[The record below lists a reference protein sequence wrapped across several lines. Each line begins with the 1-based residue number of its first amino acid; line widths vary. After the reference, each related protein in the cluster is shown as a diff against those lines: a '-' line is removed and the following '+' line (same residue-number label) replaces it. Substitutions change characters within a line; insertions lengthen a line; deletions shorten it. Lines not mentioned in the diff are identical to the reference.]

1 MRVELL
7 RIFGTFVA
15 ALTLFLFLMMAQQG
29 FVPFEYAKFS
39 INETMVPVNGE
50 VGKAV
55 SYTLWSQRQLDLII
69 LAFLLFVSAA
79 CCATILRMEKGD
91 QS

>member
-7 RIFGTFVA
+7 RIFGTLVA
-15 ALTLFLFLMMAQQG
+15 VLTLLLFLMMTQQD
-29 FVPFEYAKFS
+29 FVPFEYAKFP
-39 INETMVPVNGE
+39 INETMVPVNEELGE
-50 VGKAV
+50 AV
-55 SYTLWSQRQLDLII
+55 SYTLWSQRQLDLIT

-79 CCATILRMEKGD
+79 CCATVLRMEKGD

>member
-7 RIFGTFVA
+7 RIFGTLVA
-15 ALTLFLFLMMAQQG
+15 TLTLFLFLVMTQQD
-29 FVPFEYAKFS
+29 FAPFEYAKFPV
-39 INETMVPVNGE
+39 NETAVPVDEE
-50 VGKAV
+50 VGEAV
-55 SYTLWSQRQLDLII
+55 SYTLWNQRRLDMIT

-79 CCATILRMEKGD
+79 CCATVLRMEKGE

>member
-1 MRVELL
+1 MRVDLL
-7 RIFGTFVA
+7 RILGTLVA
-15 ALTLFLFLMMAQQG
+15 MLTLFLFLLMTQQD

-39 INETMVPVNGE
+39 INETVVPVNGE

-55 SYTLWSQRQLDLII
+55 SNTLWGQRQLDLII

-79 CCATILRMEKGD
+79 CCATILRMERGD
-91 QS
+91 RS